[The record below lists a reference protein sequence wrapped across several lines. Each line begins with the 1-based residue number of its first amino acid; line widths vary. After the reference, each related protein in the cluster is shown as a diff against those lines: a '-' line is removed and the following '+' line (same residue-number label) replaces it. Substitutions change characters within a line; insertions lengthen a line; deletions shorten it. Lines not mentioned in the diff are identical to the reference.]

1 MKAILKEHQYCK
13 KVVEKHFNK
22 NLIMSEEEEFQS
34 SSTCWICENSLIV
47 TMTMLE
53 IIGRQ
58 LENLEVQLIVVLN
71 LQLTEKNFL

>member
-34 SSTCWICENSLIV
+34 SSTCWICENSLIM

-58 LENLEVQLIVVLN
+58 LENLKAQLIVVLN

>member
-34 SSTCWICENSLIV
+34 SSTCWICENSLIM

-58 LENLEVQLIVVLN
+58 LENLEAQLIVVLN

>member
-1 MKAILKEHQYCK
+1 MKAILKEHQCCK

-34 SSTCWICENSLIV
+34 SSTCWICENSLIM

-58 LENLEVQLIVVLN
+58 LENLEAQLIVVLN